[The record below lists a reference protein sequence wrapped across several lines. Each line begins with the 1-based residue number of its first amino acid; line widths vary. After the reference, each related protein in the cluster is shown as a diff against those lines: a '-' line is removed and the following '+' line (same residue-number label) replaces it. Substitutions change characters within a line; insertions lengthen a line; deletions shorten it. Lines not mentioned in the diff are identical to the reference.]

1 MPLILLT
8 YLLLIN
14 LIGFILYALD
24 KNKSKRK
31 GVRRIPE
38 QTLLWVARLGGGVG
52 CWMGMMLFRHKTQH
66 TRFMVLVPLW
76 TIIWVVGLVL
86 LITSGQ

>member
-38 QTLLWVARLGGGVG
+38 RMLLWVARLGGGVG